1 MTTVNEHVTITLKQE
16 AETTALGEEAIQ
28 ATQAA
33 DKAAKL
39 ADDSVEALLS
49 ALQKACPAVA
59 IEALTARKL
68 AKEARQ
74 KAKDATA
81 AWVKALGPQ
90 RPFMSSPTQ
99 YQRHPETKPW
109 LPQ

>member
-1 MTTVNEHVTITLKQE
+1 MTTAKEYVTFTLKQE
-16 AETTALGEEAIQ
+16 AESAALGQEAAQ
-28 ATQAA
+28 AAQAA
-33 DKAAKL
+33 DKAAKV
-39 ADDSVEALLS
+39 ADDSIEALLS

-59 IEALTARKL
+59 IDALTARKL
-68 AKEARQ
+68 SKEAQQ

-99 YQRHPETKPW
+99 TK
-109 LPQ
+109 